1 MKLKRCISA
10 VLSAVIIAGALPGGY
25 IFTGNAGGAQASE
38 YSIATS
44 SGITYHKYSDH
55 VELSNAA
62 VSGKIEVPAQIA
74 GLPVTIIG
82 DNAFAGREVTSVTLP
97 ESVAQIGKYAFKD
110 CRKLEEI
117 VINNKNCTVSDS
129 GDTICN
135 SAGSGSTAAVY
146 KGKIVGDESSHASE
160 YAAKYK
166 YSFEALS
173 VKTLAAATSTTS
185 KTTTTTSKTTT
196 TTSKTTT
203 KTSTTTS
210 KTTTTTSTTSTTS
223 TTTTTTR
230 TAVQG
235 KPIFKL
241 SRTEVYLSEAQN
253 RKEQVTITVEGA
265 DKLYSETLLY
275 VYFDSRL
282 KIGEAKAGQ
291 AIDQLT
297 SEQALGDTKDFIVLT
312 TGGAADAGKDGLMW
326 TVDVTLPADCKAG
339 DVFSFEVGK
348 SKYGKIQPLFTNF
361 ANDDKG
367 RAMTKFIFSDGFDKG
382 SITVIADP
390 PYAMGDINND
400 KLVDS
405 VDASVLMKEYAYISS
420 GKESTFTDQRQK
432 LAADVNNDG
441 LADSV
446 DASLILAY
454 YAFNSGSE
462 KTTDFS
468 DFIKNRK

>member
-10 VLSAVIIAGALPGGY
+10 VLSAAIIAGAIPSGY

-62 VSGKIEVPAQIA
+62 VSGKIEVPSQIA

-97 ESVAQIGKYAFKD
+97 ESVAEIGRYAFKD

-117 VINNKNCTVSDS
+117 VIYNKNCTVSDS

-135 SAGSGSTAAVY
+135 SAGSGSNAAVY
-146 KGKIVGDESSHASE
+146 TGKIVGTESSPASE

-166 YSFEALS
+166 YSFEALA

-196 TTSKTTT
+196 TTSKTT

-210 KTTTTTSTTSTTS
+210 KTTTTTSTTSTASTS
-223 TTTTTTR
+223 TTTTR

-265 DKLYSETLLY
+265 EKLYSETVLY

-282 KIGEAKAGQ
+282 KIGEATAGQ
-291 AIDQLT
+291 AIEQLT
-297 SEQALGDTKDFIVLT
+297 GEQALGDTKDFIVLT
-312 TGGAADAGKDGLMW
+312 TGGATDAGKDGLMW
-326 TVDVTLPADCKAG
+326 TVDVTLPADCKVG

-367 RAMTKFIFSDGFDKG
+367 KTMTKFIFSDGLDKG

-420 GKESTFTDQRQK
+420 GKESTFKDARQA

-441 LADSV
+441 MADAV

-454 YAFNSGSE
+454 YAFNSGTDE
-462 KTTDFS
+462 KTDFS

>member
-10 VLSAVIIAGALPGGY
+10 VLSAAIIAVAFPGGY
-25 IFTGNAGGAQASE
+25 IFTGSADEAQVSE
-38 YSIATS
+38 YSTATAA
-44 SGITYHKYSDH
+44 GITYHKYSDH

-62 VSGKIEVPAQIA
+62 VSGKVDVPAQIA
-74 GLPVTIIG
+74 GLPVTVIG
-82 DNAFAGREVTSVTLP
+82 DNAFAGREVTAVTLP
-97 ESVAQIGKYAFKD
+97 ESVREICKYAFKD

-117 VINNKNCTVSDS
+117 VINNKNCTVFDS

-146 KGKIVGDESSHASE
+146 TGKIVGAESSPASE

-166 YSFEALS
+166 YRFEALS
-173 VKTLAAATSTTS
+173 FTTLASTIS
-185 KTTTTTSKTTT
+185 TTSKTTT

-223 TTTTTTR
+223 MTTTTTR

-241 SRTEVYLSEAQN
+241 SHTEVYLSESPN

-265 DKLYSETLLY
+265 DKLYSETVLY

-282 KIGEAKAGQ
+282 KIGEVTAGQ

-297 SEQALGDTKDFIVLT
+297 GGQAIGDTKDFIVLT
-312 TGGAADAGKDGLMW
+312 TGGSTDAGKDGLMW
-326 TVDVTLPADCKAG
+326 TVDVTLPAECKVG
-339 DVFSFEVGK
+339 DVYSFEVGK

-361 ANDDKG
+361 ANDDNGK
-367 RAMTKFIFSDGFDKG
+367 AMTKYAFSDGLDKG

-405 VDASVLMKEYAYISS
+405 VDASVLLKEYAYISS

-441 LADSV
+441 FADSV

-454 YAFNSGSE
+454 YAFNSGTD
-462 KTTDFS
+462 KKIDFS
-468 DFIKNRK
+468 DFIKSRK

>member
-10 VLSAVIIAGALPGGY
+10 VISAAIIAGALPSGY
-25 IFTGNAGGAQASE
+25 IFTGSADESQASE
-38 YSIATS
+38 YSTATS
-44 SGITYHKYSDH
+44 AGITYHKYSDH

-74 GLPVTIIG
+74 GLPVTVIG
-82 DNAFAGREVTSVTLP
+82 DNAFAGREVTAVTLP
-97 ESVAQIGKYAFKD
+97 ECVSEIGKYAFKD

-117 VINNKNCTVSDS
+117 VIYNKSCTLFDS

-135 SAGSGSTAAVY
+135 SAGGGSSAAIY
-146 KGKIVGDESSHASE
+146 NGKIIGAENSPASE

-166 YSFEALS
+166 YRFETLS
-173 VKTLAAATSTTS
+173 VNTLAATTSTTS

-223 TTTTTTR
+223 TTTTTR

-241 SRTEVYLSEAQN
+241 SRTEVYLSESPN
-253 RKEQVTITVEGA
+253 HKEQVTITVEGA
-265 DKLYSETLLY
+265 DKLYSETVLY

-282 KIGEAKAGQ
+282 KIGEATAGQ

-297 SEQALGDTKDFIVLT
+297 GGQAIGDTKDFIVLT
-312 TGGAADAGKDGLMW
+312 TGGSTDAGKDGLMW
-326 TVDVTLPADCKAG
+326 TLDVTLPAECKVG

-361 ANDDKG
+361 ANDDNGK
-367 RAMTKFIFSDGFDKG
+367 AMTKYAFSDGLDKG

-420 GKESTFTDQRQK
+420 GKASTFTDQRQK

-441 LADSV
+441 MADSV

-454 YAFNSGSE
+454 YAYNSGTD
-462 KTTDFS
+462 KKIDFS

>member
-10 VLSAVIIAGALPGGY
+10 VISAAIIAGTLPSGY
-25 IFTGNAGGAQASE
+25 IFTGSADESQTSG
-38 YSIATS
+38 YSTATS
-44 SGITYHKYSDH
+44 AGITYHKYSDH

-62 VSGKIEVPAQIA
+62 VSGKIDVPAQIA
-74 GLPVTIIG
+74 GLPVTVIG

-97 ESVAQIGKYAFKD
+97 ESVREIGKYAFKD

-117 VINNKNCTVSDS
+117 VINNKSCTLFDS

-135 SAGSGSTAAVY
+135 SAGGGSSAAVY
-146 KGKIVGDESSHASE
+146 TGKIVGAENSPASE

-166 YSFEALS
+166 YRFETLS
-173 VKTLAAATSTTS
+173 LTTLAATTSTTS
-185 KTTTTTSKTTT
+185 KTTTTTSRTTT

-210 KTTTTTSTTSTTS
+210 KTTTSTSTSS

-241 SRTEVYLSEAQN
+241 SHTEVYQSQASN
-253 RKEQVTITVEGA
+253 HKEQLTITVEGA
-265 DKLYSETLLY
+265 DKLYSETVLY

-282 KIGEAKAGQ
+282 KIGEAIAGQ

-297 SEQALGDTKDFIVLT
+297 GGQAIGDTKDFIVLT
-312 TGGAADAGKDGLMW
+312 TGGSTDAGKDGLMW
-326 TVDVTLPADCKAG
+326 TVDVTLPAECKVG

-361 ANDDKG
+361 ANDDNGK
-367 RAMTKFIFSDGFDKG
+367 AMTKYAFSDGLDKG

-420 GKESTFTDQRQK
+420 GKASTFTDQRQK

-441 LADSV
+441 MADSV

-454 YAFNSGSE
+454 YAYNSGTD
-462 KTTDFS
+462 KKIDFS